1 MNVLRAVCTRLE
13 ICFFDLFAFPGVEIR
28 DFLNARKYFDYDD
41 VKTENCTYNQYF
53 DFHKRQR
60 IPKWDKLCNK
70 MQSWDSNNR
79 KN

>member
-13 ICFFDLFAFPGVEIR
+13 ICFFDLFAFSGVEIR

-53 DFHKRQR
+53 E
-60 IPKWDKLCNK
+60 
-70 MQSWDSNNR
+70 S
-79 KN
+79 